1 MAIDPGNAPSRRES
15 ERAAPAAPG
24 LYLAVA
30 GLLALAYFGAVLLA
44 TGAPGPAL
52 RATAVAV
59 VPGVGFAFVVLR
71 IGRRARWFE
80 GRGARLAAVHAPL
93 CAGYSAAWT
102 LAVTALVAVE
112 RWLFVAGSPFQI
124 RLEVLGFTWF
134 TGVLLYGG
142 IAGAAFGL
150 ESSARLRDERARAA
164 RAETLRAR
172 AELSALRAQLNPH
185 FLFNTLHTV
194 LGLVRRDPALA
205 EEALQDLGD
214 VLRYALDV
222 QRGDDRVA
230 LRDELAFVDRYLA
243 IERVRLGDR
252 LRVEREVSDAA
263 LEARLPAFT
272 VQPVVENAIRYAI
285 ACRAQGGCVRI
296 EAHIEARDARDQP
309 HAEPGAEPGD
319 RAHAEP
325 GAERCLRLT
334 ISDDGA
340 GAPPTPSG
348 AGLGLTLV
356 RQRLEAAFG
365 AGAELVA
372 EKTDAGFVVT
382 LRVPQPAGGAA

>member
-15 ERAAPAAPG
+15 ERAAPGAPG

-30 GLLALAYFGAVLLA
+30 GLLTLAYFGAVLLA

-52 RATAVAV
+52 RATVIAV
-59 VPGVGFAFVVLR
+59 VPGVGLAFVVLR

-93 CAGYSAAWT
+93 CAGYSAAWALT
-102 LAVTALVAVE
+102 TVALVAVE

-124 RLEVLGFTWF
+124 RLEVLGFTLF

-164 RAETLRAR
+164 RAETLRVR
-172 AELSALRAQLNPH
+172 AELAALRAQLNPH

-222 QRGDDRVA
+222 QRGDDRVT

-252 LRVEREVSDAA
+252 LRVEREVEGAA
-263 LEARLPAFT
+263 LDSRLPAFT
-272 VQPVVENAIRYAI
+272 VQPVVENAIRYAV
-285 ACRAQGGCVRI
+285 ACRAQGGRVRI
-296 EAHIEARDARDQP
+296 EARIDARDARTGSP
-309 HAEPGAEPGD
+309 TEPGAEPRD
-319 RAHAEP
+319 RAHSDSDA
-325 GAERCLRLT
+325 RTLRMT

-348 AGLGLTLV
+348 AGLGLALV

-365 AGAELVA
+365 TSAELLA
-372 EKTDAGFVVT
+372 EKTDTGFVVT
-382 LRVPQPAGGAA
+382 LRVPQPAGDAA

>member
-1 MAIDPGNAPSRRES
+1 MAIDPGNAPSRRI
-15 ERAAPAAPG
+15 PV

-30 GLLALAYFGAVLLA
+30 ALLALAYFGAVLLA
-44 TGAPGPAL
+44 TGAPGLAL
-52 RATAVAV
+52 RATVVAV

-80 GRGARLAAVHAPL
+80 GSGRRLALVHAPL

-102 LAVTALVAVE
+102 FTVTALVAVE
-112 RWLFVAGSPFQI
+112 RWLFVEGTPFQI
-124 RLEVLGFTWF
+124 RLEVLGFTLF

-172 AELSALRAQLNPH
+172 AELAALRAQLNPH

-252 LRVEREVSDAA
+252 LRVEREIEGGA
-263 LEARLPAFT
+263 LDGRLPAFT
-272 VQPVVENAIRYAI
+272 VQPIVENAIRYAV
-285 ACRAQGGCVRI
+285 ACRAQGGRVRI
-296 EAHIEARDARDQP
+296 EARIDDA
-309 HAEPGAEPGD
+309 
-319 RAHAEP
+319 
-325 GAERCLRLT
+325 AERCLRVT

-348 AGLGLTLV
+348 AGLGLALV

-365 AGAELVA
+365 AGAELLA
-372 EKTDAGFVVT
+372 QTTDAGFVVT
-382 LRVPQPAGGAA
+382 LRVPQVAGGAA